1 MSTPYKVHWADI
13 AEEDLK
19 NIILYIADDSP
30 TNARKIFE
38 KIKKNA
44 LNLAHL
50 PERGRVVPELHD
62 QGIFLYRELIVAPW
76 RIVYRIS
83 GKKVY
88 VLSVIDSRQNVE
100 DILLKRLT
108 K

>member
-1 MSTPYKVHWADI
+1 MSTKFKIHWAGV

-30 TNARKIFE
+30 TNARVIFE
-38 KIKKNA
+38 KIKKSA
-44 LNLAHL
+44 SSLTQL
-50 PERGRVVPELHD
+50 PERGRIVPELQN
-62 QGIFLYRELIVAPW
+62 QGISFYRELIIAPW
-76 RIVYRIS
+76 RLVYRIS
-83 GKKVY
+83 DKKVY
-88 VLSVIDSRQNVE
+88 VLSVLDSRQNVE